1 MIGGIILAVSFLY
14 LDAYTELKPSGLL
27 QYVFTQ
33 SADSARTILSVI
45 GGAMIGIAGTVFS
58 ITLVVLTLAS
68 SQFGPR
74 LLRNFM
80 YNRLNQI
87 VLGMYVSTYIY
98 CLIVLNA
105 VKGNDNFSFVPSISI
120 LMAIILAIVC
130 IIFLIFFIHQVSMSI
145 QPSYVINSIRSE
157 LDKNIKETFSDQN
170 SKVQVNIDEIIPEI
184 EQNLKVRISVTNIQD
199 GYLQYIDFS
208 PLLSIAKENNLLIKI
223 KIKPG
228 TYLVKGALLA
238 EISSAGPSE
247 EKMISKIQSSFVT
260 AHIKTTFQDAE
271 FAIDQIVEIACK
283 ALSPGINDPFT
294 AITCIDNLSAIMC
307 DLAKRQFPEKYY
319 LDDEDKLRIIT
330 HPLHFP
336 GLIDAAY
343 NQIRQYGASSPS
355 VLIRLMEVLN
365 TIHQFCRTDE
375 QRQSVKFHLLK
386 VLESGKCTFSIE
398 EDITDL
404 KERYYGLSSLN

>member
-1 MIGGIILAVSFLY
+1 M
-14 LDAYTELKPSGLL
+14 
-27 QYVFTQ
+27 
-33 SADSARTILSVI
+33 
-45 GGAMIGIAGTVFS
+45 
-58 ITLVVLTLAS
+58 
-68 SQFGPR
+68 
-74 LLRNFM
+74 
-80 YNRLNQI
+80 
-87 VLGMYVSTYIY
+87 
-98 CLIVLNA
+98 
-105 VKGNDNFSFVPSISI
+105 
-120 LMAIILAIVC
+120 
-130 IIFLIFFIHQVSMSI
+130 
-145 QPSYVINSIRSE
+145 
-157 LDKNIKETFSDQN
+157 
-170 SKVQVNIDEIIPEI
+170 
-184 EQNLKVRISVTNIQD
+184 LKVR
-199 GYLQYIDFS
+199 GKL
-208 PLLSIAKENNLLIKI
+208 
-223 KIKPG
+223 
-228 TYLVKGALLA
+228 
-238 EISSAGPSE
+238 
-247 EKMISKIQSSFVT
+247 SKIQSSFVT

-307 DLAKRQFPEKYY
+307 DLAQRQFPEKYY

-336 GLIDAAY
+336 GLIDAAF

>member
-1 MIGGIILAVSFLY
+1 M
-14 LDAYTELKPSGLL
+14 
-27 QYVFTQ
+27 
-33 SADSARTILSVI
+33 
-45 GGAMIGIAGTVFS
+45 
-58 ITLVVLTLAS
+58 VVLTLAS

-157 LDKNIKETFSDQN
+157 LDKNIKETFSNQN

-307 DLAKRQFPEKYY
+307 DLAQRQFPEKYF

-336 GLIDAAY
+336 GLIDAAF